1 MTNMNRRYIIEALEA
16 IIEDVTGF
24 VMKLP
29 VGSELEAF
37 FEPEEFSVFRDM
49 VADEFDLPDYT
60 IVDTAQTFRELLV
73 LLEDELFQ

>member
-1 MTNMNRRYIIEALEA
+1 MNRRYIIEALEA
-16 IIEDVTGF
+16 ILEDITNL

-29 VGSELEAF
+29 VGNEIEAF

-49 VADEFDLPDYT
+49 VAEEFDLPDYT
-60 IVDTAQTFRELLV
+60 IIDTAETFRELIV

>member
-1 MTNMNRRYIIEALEA
+1 MNRRYIIEALEA
-16 IIEDVTGF
+16 IIEDITGF

-29 VGSELEAF
+29 VGNELEAF

-60 IVDTAQTFRELLV
+60 IVDTAQTFRELVV

>member
-1 MTNMNRRYIIEALEA
+1 MNRRYIIEALEA
-16 IIEDVTGF
+16 ILEDITGF

-29 VGSELEAF
+29 LGSELDAF
-37 FEPEEFSVFRDM
+37 FEPEEFSAFRDM

-60 IVDTAQTFRELLV
+60 IIDTAQTFRELVV

>member
-1 MTNMNRRYIIEALEA
+1 MNRRYIIEALEA
-16 IIEDVTGF
+16 ILEDITNL

-37 FEPEEFSVFRDM
+37 FEPEEFSMFRDM
-49 VADEFDLPDYT
+49 VAEEFDLPDYT
-60 IVDTAQTFRELLV
+60 IIDTAETFRELVV

>member
-1 MTNMNRRYIIEALEA
+1 MNRRYIIEALEA
-16 IIEDVTGF
+16 IIEDITNL

-29 VGSELEAF
+29 VGNEIEAF

-49 VADEFDLPDYT
+49 VAEEFDLPDYT
-60 IVDTAQTFRELLV
+60 IIDTAETFRELIV